1 MKAER
6 PLNVVFFKT
15 ESGNEPVREWLKE
28 LSKEDCKVIGKTNW
42 IWRRNVKNNIC

>member
-15 ESGNEPVREWLKE
+15 EAGNEPVREWLKE
-28 LSKEDCKVIGKTNW
+28 LSKEDCKVIGTD
-42 IWRRNVKNNIC
+42 ILTVQYA